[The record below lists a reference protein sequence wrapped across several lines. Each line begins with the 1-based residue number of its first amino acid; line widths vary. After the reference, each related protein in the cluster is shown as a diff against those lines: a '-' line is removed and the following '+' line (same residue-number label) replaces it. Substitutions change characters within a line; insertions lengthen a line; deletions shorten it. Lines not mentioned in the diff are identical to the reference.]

1 MSLQTHAQ
9 LYLHIRHTWY
19 SSPYPH
25 PEDRRGYTAREMYDE
40 WAYMD
45 AAKPAPKPVSP
56 KRSRAKSIIQS
67 VAVEKVVQ
75 VTQTD
80 VLEVPPL
87 RRRTQSVNVGS
98 LERPEVEKLRT
109 EWPFSRREVEELFS
123 PSGNSSLQQSASSSQ
138 ETNTPQLQRA
148 TTMYMQATS
157 YSLTC
162 SKLLDQTNDI
172 IGLLDTLSVS
182 FLKVENDTE
191 KFQRECNALMDEQTH
206 LETLIGNLQ
215 QNLDMFTRIES
226 VQRQVTGGSHNFIK
240 TPAFRSILQQIDESL
255 VYIPEHNNFKGAED
269 YEQRFMALLVRCLRL
284 VVVYFGNKVTDI
296 GAEAQEKM
304 ATVSSSAASHALM
317 YSKFEQ
323 ATNLGEMVSEVSKRA
338 QYPQIEPMMQELY
351 QKYFAA
357 RQPILRPHI
366 DKSVFD
372 INSSSGTDSVKF
384 CRKALS
390 LYKQIF
396 SDEKRLFDH
405 FFPDEGHGRLAEWMD
420 GLFEGLYDQLRTRI
434 LRDRSVSVLCE
445 IAVILQ
451 DDESMDDD
459 GFGNLVFNAL
469 QDVQSRL
476 VFRAQNIIDHEIVN
490 YVPGDGD
497 FLIGSRRTNEKEDD
511 KTASSSVGDES
522 NADISNDLLQGWYP
536 PLRRTVILL
545 SQIYQLVNSH
555 VFDTMAHNVLHDCI
569 TSLNVARVVAQKRL
583 GPSDAELWFIKNLLM
598 LNSQVAEFDIQFV
611 PEEKQLDFSGALG
624 ILGQIAR
631 ERRVTTDKDGIAGL
645 ARASLPRV
653 INSMMDARVE
663 LSANLRNA
671 ISTMTESEVR
681 HIAKS
686 IMTDPK
692 PENIVTDTRQLR
704 EDTASEI
711 PRSYTKIKSYVD
723 DAQAADVL
731 IEAIQD
737 LLVRNYDEYH
747 RKMVTRGKPEQ
758 LEALMEVDGFVSWVG
773 DVIQKLYISEQ

>member
-1 MSLQTHAQ
+1 
-9 LYLHIRHTWY
+9 
-19 SSPYPH
+19 
-25 PEDRRGYTAREMYDE
+25 MYDE

-45 AAKPAPKPVSP
+45 AAKAAPKPASP
-56 KRSRAKSIIQS
+56 KRSRAKSIIQA
-67 VAVEKVVQ
+67 VAVEKVVPQ
-75 VTQTD
+75 DHTD

-87 RRRTQSVNVGS
+87 HRRTRSVNGGS
-98 LERPEVEKLRT
+98 MERAETQKLRT
-109 EWPFSRREVEELFS
+109 EWPFSRKEVDLLFS
-123 PSGNSSLQQSASSSQ
+123 PKLSSS
-138 ETNTPQLQRA
+138 TITSPNTIQLQRA
-148 TTMYMQATS
+148 TNMYMQATS

-172 IGLLDTLSVS
+172 IALLDTLSVS
-182 FLKVENDTE
+182 FLKVENDTD

-206 LETLIGNLQ
+206 LETLIGNLHE
-215 QNLDMFTRIES
+215 NLDMFTRIDS
-226 VQRQVTGGSHNFIK
+226 VQRQVAGGSHNFIK

-255 VYIPEHNNFKGAED
+255 KYIPEHSNFKGADD

-284 VVVYFGNKVTDI
+284 VVVYFGNKVTEI

-323 ATNLGEMVSEVSKRA
+323 ATNLGEMVSEVSKRT

-351 QKYFAA
+351 QKYFTA

-372 INSSSGTDSVKF
+372 INASSGTDSVKF

-405 FFPDEGHGRLAEWMD
+405 FFPDEGHGQLAEWMD
-420 GLFEGLYDQLRTRI
+420 GLFEGLYDQLRTRV

-451 DDESMDDD
+451 DDESLDDE
-459 GFGNLVFNAL
+459 GYGNLVVKTL

-476 VFRAQNIIDHEIVN
+476 VFRAQNIIDQEIVN

-497 FLIGSRRTNEKEDD
+497 FLIGSRREKEGDNEA
-511 KTASSSVGDES
+511 ASASVGDES

-569 TSLNVARVVAQKRL
+569 TSLNAARVVAQKRL
-583 GPSDAELWFIKNLLM
+583 GPSDAELWFIKHLLM

-711 PRSYTKIKSYVD
+711 PRSYAKIKSYVD

>member
-1 MSLQTHAQ
+1 
-9 LYLHIRHTWY
+9 
-19 SSPYPH
+19 
-25 PEDRRGYTAREMYDE
+25 
-40 WAYMD
+40 MD
-45 AAKPAPKPVSP
+45 AAKPAPKPASP

-67 VAVEKVVQ
+67 VAVEKVKVSQ
-75 VTQTD
+75 ED

-87 RRRTQSVNVGS
+87 RRRTQSVSANAA
-98 LERPEVEKLRT
+98 ERPAIEKLRT
-109 EWPFSRREVEELFS
+109 EWPFSRKEVDEMFS
-123 PSGNSSLQQSASSSQ
+123 PPTAVSTTTESS
-138 ETNTPQLQRA
+138 TQLQKA
-148 TTMYMQATS
+148 TNMYMQATS

-226 VQRQVTGGSHNFIK
+226 VQRQVAGGSHNFIK

-255 VYIPEHNNFKGAED
+255 TYIPEHANFKGAED

-284 VVVYFGNKVTDI
+284 VVVYFGNKVTEI

-338 QYPQIEPMMQELY
+338 KYPQVEPMMQELY

-372 INSSSGTDSVKF
+372 TNASSGTDSVKF

-390 LYKQIF
+390 LYRQIF

-405 FFPDEGHGRLAEWMD
+405 FFPDEGTTQLAVWMD
-420 GLFEGLYDQLRTRI
+420 GLFEGLYDQLRTRV

-451 DDESMDDD
+451 DDESVED
-459 GFGNLVFNAL
+459 GYGTLVENAL

-476 VFRAQNIIDHEIVN
+476 VFRAQNIIDQEIVN

-497 FLIGSRRTNEKEDD
+497 FLIGSRRTNDKEEEV
-511 KTASSSVGDES
+511 SVGDES

-569 TSLNVARVVAQKRL
+569 LSLNSARVVAQKRL
-583 GPSDAELWFIKNLLM
+583 GPSDAELWFIKHLLM

-631 ERRVTTDKDGIAGL
+631 ERRVTTNKDGIAGL

-692 PENIVTDTRQLR
+692 PENIVQDTRQLR

-711 PRSYTKIKSYVD
+711 PRSYAKIKSYVD
-723 DAQAADVL
+723 EAQAADVL

-773 DVIQKLYISEQ
+773 DVIQKLYINEQ

>member
-1 MSLQTHAQ
+1 
-9 LYLHIRHTWY
+9 
-19 SSPYPH
+19 
-25 PEDRRGYTAREMYDE
+25 MYDE

-45 AAKPAPKPVSP
+45 AAKAAPKPASP

-98 LERPEVEKLRT
+98 LERPQVEKLRT
-109 EWPFSRREVEELFS
+109 EWPFSRKEVEELFS
-123 PSGNSSLQQSASSSQ
+123 PPDRSLQQTASSDPS
-138 ETNTPQLQRA
+138 TQLQKA
-148 TTMYMQATS
+148 TNMYMQATS

-172 IGLLDTLSVS
+172 IALLDTLSVS

-206 LETLIGNLQ
+206 LETLIDNLQ
-215 QNLDMFTRIES
+215 KNLDMFTRIES
-226 VQRQVTGGSHNFIK
+226 VQRQVAGGSHNFIK

-255 VYIPEHNNFKGAED
+255 KYIPEHNNFKGAED

-284 VVVYFGNKVTDI
+284 VVVYFGNKVTEI

-405 FFPDEGHGRLAEWMD
+405 FFPDEGHSQLAEWMD
-420 GLFEGLYDQLRTRI
+420 GLFEGLYDQLRTRV

-451 DDESMDDD
+451 DDESMDDE
-459 GFGNLVFNAL
+459 GFGNLVFNTL

-476 VFRAQNIIDHEIVN
+476 VFRAQNIIDQEIVN

-497 FLIGSRRTNEKEDD
+497 FLIGSRRNNDKEDGE
-511 KTASSSVGDES
+511 TADSSVGDES

-569 TSLNVARVVAQKRL
+569 TSLNAARVIAQKRL
-583 GPSDAELWFIKNLLM
+583 GPSDAELWFIKHLLM

-692 PENIVTDTRQLR
+692 PENIVADTRQLR

-711 PRSYTKIKSYVD
+711 PRSYAKIKSYVD